1 MLNVLAERFLA
12 CQSNHGKRKEK
23 EATIFSCDAI
33 HQERSQ
39 SGAEKTVGEVLIRFF
54 YLMYPPPRPAAAAAA
69 VTLALMCQFVHG
81 VSRQPVAAAVH
92 FFFTAVPWTSHS
104 LNTGFN
110 GSTRMH
116 LLVKGRLVADR
127 LASGH

>member
-1 MLNVLAERFLA
+1 MLNVLGAERFLA
-12 CQSNHGKRKEK
+12 CQSNHGKKE
-23 EATIFSCDAI
+23 EGSNYLFMRCNSS
-33 HQERSQ
+33 R
-39 SGAEKTVGEVLIRFF
+39 AEPKRRQKTVGEVLIRFF
-54 YLMYPPPRPAAAAAA
+54 YLMYPPPRPPAAAA

-92 FFFTAVPWTSHS
+92 FFFTAVPWSSHS

-110 GSTRMH
+110 GSTTLH